1 MWSKAYKVIILVS
14 VVFIAA
20 SNEVRAQVAADPRG
34 AVGLQYSAMALD
46 YPDQTRSGIGG
57 WFTYDVADWLA
68 LDTSVSFFPTN
79 DAVSGRQFQALV
91 GAKAG
96 WRNDRF
102 GLFGK
107 VRPGVLHFSR
117 RFFAP
122 DTNCPAIVPTP
133 ESCFIDGSNFAVDV
147 GAVFDVYPTRSTM
160 LRIDGGDNV
169 IRFGRAE
176 RSAEWTHNPN
186 VNLAAGWRF

>member
-1 MWSKAYKVIILVS
+1 VHSTCDKVIMLLAIVLMCGARE
-14 VVFIAA
+14 AA
-20 SNEVRAQVAADPRG
+20 AQPADPRAG
-34 AVGLQYSAMALD
+34 LGLQYSAMALD

-57 WFTYDVADWLA
+57 WFTYDIADWLA

-79 DAVSGRQFQALV
+79 DAVSGRQWQALV

-122 DTNCPAIVPTP
+122 DTACPLIIPAPD
-133 ESCFIDGSNFAVDV
+133 SCFIDGSNLAVDV

-160 LRIDGGDNV
+160 VRVDAGDNV
-169 IRFGRAE
+169 IRFGRDE